1 LIVITAQTGNE
12 YPDTGHDVERQILPL
27 LRRHGI
33 RFVQLA
39 RHGHLEADGI
49 TVLSDTR
56 QPTTVYLDGDY
67 RLSDELRK
75 NGTVP
80 MCSGVHKCALKF
92 KAFVIESWIA
102 QNLTGP
108 ARHAIGYNADETS
121 RVAHS
126 EYVFQARVAFGF
138 NSEETGRFERANEYD
153 GLRQG
158 NGHKVAF
165 GYNADETGRIEKNCE
180 YNTVARVAFYPL
192 VAWGWNRQTCIDY
205 LQTHLGVTW
214 RKSACVFCPFACNRQ
229 NAAELIERHREHP
242 EQVAEAMVLEHVS
255 LAMNPRGTLYKTRS
269 LIEITQAAGNTSAT
283 AAYEER
289 LSTAP
294 WALYR
299 VRRIYHADKKIPTKK
314 GQADRA
320 VERLA
325 VLSRDSA
332 HTALLRLAG
341 RLQAQLVTHRGI
353 DYAYQEHK
361 GDTYPTREHF
371 YVTAPAV
378 VETKAR
384 YGIEWFN
391 GKWDQQ
397 SLF

>member
-1 LIVITAQTGNE
+1 
-12 YPDTGHDVERQILPL
+12 
-27 LRRHGI
+27 
-33 RFVQLA
+33 
-39 RHGHLEADGI
+39 
-49 TVLSDTR
+49 
-56 QPTTVYLDGDY
+56 
-67 RLSDELRK
+67 
-75 NGTVP
+75 
-80 MCSGVHKCALKF
+80 
-92 KAFVIESWIA
+92 
-102 QNLTGP
+102 
-108 ARHAIGYNADETS
+108 
-121 RVAHS
+121 
-126 EYVFQARVAFGF
+126 
-138 NSEETGRFERANEYD
+138 
-153 GLRQG
+153 
-158 NGHKVAF
+158 
-165 GYNADETGRIEKNCE
+165 
-180 YNTVARVAFYPL
+180 
-192 VAWGWNRQTCIDY
+192 
-205 LQTHLGVTW
+205 
-214 RKSACVFCPFACNRQ
+214 
-229 NAAELIERHREHP
+229 
-242 EQVAEAMVLEHVS
+242 MVLEHVS

-283 AAYEER
+283 RAYEER
-289 LSTAP
+289 LRTAP

-299 VRRIYHADKKIPTKK
+299 VRRIYHADKKTPTKK

-325 VLSRDSA
+325 VLNRDA
-332 HTALLRLAG
+332 AQTALLRLAG